1 MEINLLFHTDILQ
14 LLCQTFRKL
23 GRSLL
28 SNVIRNRG
36 VEVTLLTTSPFSLGQ
51 AEHSLQAAELTQPAR
66 GVLEGFR
73 ANESPFGEAMFPLQ
87 RV

>member
-1 MEINLLFHTDILQ
+1 
-14 LLCQTFRKL
+14 
-23 GRSLL
+23 
-28 SNVIRNRG
+28 

-51 AEHSLQAAELTQPAR
+51 AEHSLQAAELTHPAR